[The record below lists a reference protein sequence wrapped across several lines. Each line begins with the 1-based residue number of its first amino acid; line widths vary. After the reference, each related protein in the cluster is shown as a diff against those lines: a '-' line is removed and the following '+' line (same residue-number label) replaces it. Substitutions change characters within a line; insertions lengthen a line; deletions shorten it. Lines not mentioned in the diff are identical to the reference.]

1 MIDIALKRFAFR
13 FYAPVIVLLLV
24 TVIVWFVQ
32 SSRTREDISLLITLV
47 GGLVSFFYFIQKQK
61 IEELQLFKQ
70 LFTEFNSR
78 YDKLNES
85 LNKIVA
91 EGPLKPL
98 TPEEGN
104 TLNDYF
110 NLCAEEFLFYQR
122 GFIYEEVWKA
132 WHNGM
137 KYYTASTRIGD
148 KWEVEKKTNSYYG
161 LKI

>member
-1 MIDIALKRFAFR
+1 MIEIPLKRFVFR
-13 FYAPVIVLLLV
+13 FYALIIILLLV
-24 TVIVWFVQ
+24 AVIVWFVR
-32 SSRTREDISLLITLV
+32 SSKTREDISLLITLV

-61 IEELQLFKQ
+61 IKELLLFKQ

-91 EGPLKPL
+91 EDSSKPL
-98 TPEEGN
+98 SPDEKD

-110 NLCAEEFLFYQR
+110 NLCGEEFLFYKR

-137 KYYTASTRIGD
+137 SYYVASKRIGD
-148 KWEVEKKTNSYYG
+148 RWKEEKKTDSYYG
-161 LKI
+161 LEM